1 MKIPTSRYPIGF
13 IKGKDCHYS
22 RFWSK
27 LGTIWAYYE
36 MDKTFIWN
44 FYFLEWFL
52 KIKMFFYHTPLRF
65 SFLQILK
72 ILNKIHIAY
81 WLISSWLFE
90 AFEPVFVQTTRSSDG
105 WNHNIKNLGSKP
117 RLCNQFFDI
126 YMHKVEKKKLSFFEL
141 MSNPICQ
148 VLSNLNYSLLVFDI
162 LYLFMIFKNPPPWS
176 PYVGPQNAV
185 YQLFGHLWPFSSV
198 DFPSMLSSCW
208 TYVEHIL
215 FKFMMIDLTIIKWKR
230 FH

>member
-1 MKIPTSRYPIGF
+1 MKIPTSWYPIGF

-105 WNHNIKNLGSKP
+105 WNRNIKNLGSKP

-162 LYLFMIFKNPPPWS
+162 LYLFMILKIPRHILDHMLALKTPSINYLVIFDHFRWVFHLCWVH
-176 PYVGPQNAV
+176 VGPMLNIS
-185 YQLFGHLWPFSSV
+185 FSS
-198 DFPSMLSSCW
+198 SW
-208 TYVEHIL
+208 W
-215 FKFMMIDLTIIKWKR
+215 LTWP
-230 FH
+230 